1 LGETSISNL
10 DSSKRKGI
18 ILAGGN
24 GSRLSPISKA
34 VSKQLLPIYDKP
46 MIYYPL
52 STLMMSGIKEFLIIC
67 KKGDI
72 DKFSF
77 LLKDGSDLGISIEY
91 AIQENP
97 DGIAQ
102 SFLIGEEFIGS
113 SSCAL
118 ILGDNLFYGN
128 NLELDLQKANN
139 DNNNS
144 TIFAYS
150 VRDPQRYGIVE
161 FDENFRA
168 KNIHEK
174 PKNPISNFAVTGIY
188 FYDNQ
193 VIEIAKSIKP
203 SARGELEIS
212 DINNFYLSKKLL
224 KVNVLSRGVAWFDT
238 GTFDS
243 LLQAS
248 SFIQTLEKRQG
259 LKIGCLEEIALRMGY
274 IDNEKLESLAKLME
288 NNQYGDYLR
297 NLNNS

>member
-1 LGETSISNL
+1 MRL
-10 DSSKRKGI
+10 RKGI

-52 STLMMSGIKEFLIIC
+52 STLMMSGIREFLIIC
-67 KKGDI
+67 KKSDL
-72 DKFSF
+72 DKFKY
-77 LLKDGSDLGISIEY
+77 LLKDGSDLGISIQY
-91 AIQENP
+91 AIQESP

-102 SFLIGEEFIGS
+102 SFLIGEDFIGN

-128 NLELDLQKANN
+128 NLELDLQRANN
-139 DNNNS
+139 DSINS

-150 VRDPQRYGIVE
+150 VRDPKRYGIVE
-161 FDENFRA
+161 FDEDLRA

-174 PKNPISNFAVTGIY
+174 PMNPKSNFAVTGIY

-224 KVNVLSRGVAWFDT
+224 KVNILSRGVAWFDT

-259 LKIGCLEEIALRMGY
+259 LKVGCPEEIAFRMGY
-274 IDNEKLESLAKLME
+274 IDKVKLESLAKVME
-288 NNQYGDYLR
+288 NNEYGEYLKS
-297 NLNNS
+297 LKST

>member
-1 LGETSISNL
+1 MRL
-10 DSSKRKGI
+10 RKGI

-52 STLMMSGIKEFLIIC
+52 STLMMSGIREFLIIC
-67 KKGDI
+67 KKSDL
-72 DKFSF
+72 DKFKY
-77 LLKDGSDLGISIEY
+77 LLKDGSDLGISIQY
-91 AIQENP
+91 AIQESP

-102 SFLIGEEFIGS
+102 SFLIGEDFIGN

-128 NLELDLQKANN
+128 NLELDLQRANN
-139 DNNNS
+139 DSINS

-150 VRDPQRYGIVE
+150 VRDPKRYGIVE
-161 FDENFRA
+161 FDEDLRA

-174 PKNPISNFAVTGIY
+174 PMNPKSNFAVTGIY

-224 KVNVLSRGVAWFDT
+224 KIN
-238 GTFDS
+238 
-243 LLQAS
+243 
-248 SFIQTLEKRQG
+248 I
-259 LKIGCLEEIALRMGY
+259 
-274 IDNEKLESLAKLME
+274 
-288 NNQYGDYLR
+288 
-297 NLNNS
+297 

>member
-1 LGETSISNL
+1 M
-10 DSSKRKGI
+10 RKGI

-52 STLMMSGIKEFLIIC
+52 STLMMSGIRELLIIC
-67 KKGDI
+67 KKSDLE
-72 DKFSF
+72 KFKH
-77 LLKDGSDLGISIEY
+77 LLKDGSDLGISIQY
-91 AIQENP
+91 AIQESP

-102 SFLIGEEFIGS
+102 SFLIGEDFIGN

-128 NLELDLQKANN
+128 NLELDLKRANN
-139 DNNNS
+139 DSINS

-150 VRDPQRYGIVE
+150 VRDPKRYGIVE
-161 FDENFRA
+161 FDEDLRA

-174 PKNPISNFAVTGIY
+174 PKNPKSNFAVTGIY
-188 FYDNQ
+188 FYDNH

-224 KVNVLSRGVAWFDT
+224 KVNILSREVAWFDT

-259 LKIGCLEEIALRMGY
+259 LKVGCPEEIAFRMGY
-274 IDNEKLESLAKLME
+274 IDKVKLESLAKVME
-288 NNQYGDYLR
+288 NNEYGEYLKS
-297 NLNNS
+297 LKSS